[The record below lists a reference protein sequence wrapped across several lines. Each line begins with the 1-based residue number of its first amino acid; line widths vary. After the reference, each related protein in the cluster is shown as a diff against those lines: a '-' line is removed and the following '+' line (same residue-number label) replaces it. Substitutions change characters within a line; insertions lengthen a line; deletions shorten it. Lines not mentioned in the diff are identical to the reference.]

1 MKKILLLF
9 IPVLLLN
16 ACIGIESTIQF
27 NRDGSGRL
35 SMAYK
40 VSQYLKD
47 LGSDSGKSIPLP
59 ISRESFQRT
68 ASAIDGLKLNKVSQ
82 REDEENV
89 YIEAILTFE
98 RVDSVNGLGGDMD
111 LSLTMENDE
120 ATFTHLI
127 FPGLGDEEIS
137 PDSLQMIE
145 TFFKGYELKFIV
157 EAPDSI
163 RSHSLG
169 DLSQDGKS
177 VTYKVTIP
185 ELLQSKDKVVLQVSW

>member
-1 MKKILLLF
+1 MKKILFLF

-59 ISRESFQRT
+59 VSVETFQRT
-68 ASAIDGLKLNKVSQ
+68 AAAIDGLKVNKVSQ

-89 YIEAILTFE
+89 YIDAVLTFE
-98 RVDSVNGLGGDMD
+98 RVDSVNDLGQDMG
-111 LSLTMENDE
+111 LSLTLENDK
-120 ATFTHLI
+120 ATFTQLI
-127 FPGLGDEEIS
+127 YPGLGDEEIS
-137 PDSLQMIE
+137 PDSLQMME

-177 VTYKVTIP
+177 VTYRVTIP
-185 ELLQSKDKVVLQVSW
+185 ELLQSKEKVVLQVSW